1 MNEKTTDK
9 LSLWNPPDGLI
20 ARLWAE
26 QTIDIKEYRY
36 FIVGKITHYFAV
48 TIHALWIPIFLL
60 LGIPTLVIFN
70 LVSVALFTSNIIL
83 NKSRF
88 FLTAVTLTLIEVI
101 AHQAL
106 CVAYVGWDAGFQYYI
121 ISVCMLPFLTDE
133 AHRIWKFA
141 LAGLCIL
148 SFLGLQLYFKDAI
161 PLIPVNPG
169 VLSAFNVTNVLFA
182 LLLIV
187 FWSFYFNDSVN
198 KAEAEL
204 AREQQKTEDLLHNI
218 LPSSI
223 VARLKSERPT
233 NESLTIADDFD
244 DVTVLFLDIVDFTE
258 LSAQHSPEKLVELLN
273 RVFSM
278 FDDLAIAHHLEKIKT
293 IGDAYMVAA
302 GVPTS
307 SSDDAARIAKF
318 ALDVTQHLETFNRL
332 TGHNLKL
339 RIGIASGPVVAGVI
353 GKRKFAYDLWGDTV
367 NVASRMESQG
377 LIGEIQVAEST
388 YLRLSETF
396 NFAKREPILVKGKGR
411 MQTYL
416 LKAAQQISK

>member
-1 MNEKTTDK
+1 MNEKKSDK
-9 LSLWNPPDGLI
+9 LSDWNPHDGLI
-20 ARLWAE
+20 ARLWAK

-70 LVSVALFTSNIIL
+70 LVSVALFTYNIVL

-101 AHQAL
+101 IHQAL
-106 CVAYVGWDAGFQYYI
+106 CVFYLGLDAGFQYYI

-133 AHRIWKFA
+133 AHRIWKFG
-141 LAGLCIL
+141 LAGLCIA
-148 SFLGLQLYFKDAI
+148 SFLGLQLSCKDAI
-161 PLIPVNPG
+161 PLIFVSDSML
-169 VLSAFNVTNVLFA
+169 VVFNVTNILFS

-204 AREQQKTEDLLHNI
+204 AKEQQKTDDLLHNI

-223 VARLKSERPT
+223 VARLKSERSA

-244 DVTVLFLDIVDFTE
+244 DVTILFLDIVDFTE
-258 LSAQHSPEKLVELLN
+258 LSAQQSPEKLVELLN

-307 SSDDAARIAKF
+307 SDDDPARIAKF
-318 ALDVTQHLETFNRL
+318 ALAVMQHLTTFNRV
-332 TGHNLKL
+332 TGYDLQL
-339 RIGIASGPVVAGVI
+339 RIGIASGPVVAGII
-353 GKRKFAYDLWGDTV
+353 GKRKFAYDVWGDTV

-377 LIGEIQVAEST
+377 LVGEIQVAEST
-388 YLRLSETF
+388 YLRLSKTF
-396 NFAKREPILVKGKGR
+396 EFAKRDPILVKGKGK

-416 LKAAQQISK
+416 LKAELVF